1 MLIRRATAASF
12 SIDKTMGIN
21 GGLGVCSVASS
32 TRVHLHVPEPYNAV
46 SGGTLSIS
54 ASGRGSADPL
64 ITANAVTYDVGR
76 DAESS
81 GGLELNF
88 TWALHDARALRLDA
102 GGGLSRVTA
111 HRCIASHT
119 LSNSRT
125 LNPNPE
131 TINPKPAALAPTRGS

>member
-1 MLIRRATAASF
+1 MMLFLRATAASF
-12 SIDKTMGIN
+12 SFDKTMGIN
-21 GGLGVCSVASS
+21 GGLGACSVASS

-64 ITANAVTYDVGR
+64 VTANAVTYDIGR
-76 DAESS
+76 DVESR

-88 TWALHDARALRLDA
+88 TWALHDAKALRLDA

-111 HRCIASHT
+111 HRCITSYAR
-119 LSNSRT
+119 SNSQT
-125 LNPNPE
+125 YLV
-131 TINPKPAALAPTRGS
+131 KLLG